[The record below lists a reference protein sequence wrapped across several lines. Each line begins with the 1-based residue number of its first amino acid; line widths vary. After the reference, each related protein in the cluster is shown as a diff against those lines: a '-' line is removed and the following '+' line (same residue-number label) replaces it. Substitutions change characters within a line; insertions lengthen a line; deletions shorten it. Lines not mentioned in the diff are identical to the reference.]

1 MKNYQLEVNLKVLK
15 ELVCKKVSIESSK
28 KINAIIESL
37 HDRQDYARYHYQTYR
52 SIIEKVDN
60 DLLKFKLA
68 LQIEDADKKD
78 MIAIKANITS
88 CIQSIHITHDILAYL
103 ISTIL
108 SLNLNESKIT
118 FNNVLKKVNDY
129 KNLKNL
135 LDEFSSHNDYKY
147 LVSYVNHTKHRF
159 HIEPKITYYFTV
171 NKDYIAEFE
180 EFDFKGNKYEKQNIE
195 EFLLRE
201 FNREQKLIIEI
212 ENELINILSN

>member
-15 ELVCKKVSIESSK
+15 EFSSKKVSIESSK

-118 FNNVLKKVNDY
+118 FNNVLEKVNDY

-135 LDEFSSHNDYKY
+135 LYEFSNEPDYEY
-147 LVSYVNHTKHRF
+147 LISYVNHTKHRY
-159 HIEPKITYYFTV
+159 HIESNLKFHFT
-171 NKDYIAEFE
+171 NENHFTATIEAFT
-180 EFDFKGNKYEKQNIE
+180 FDRKKCWLKRDVDDFIIHEY
-195 EFLLRE
+195 
-201 FNREQKLIIEI
+201 NREQNLILQI
-212 ENELINILSN
+212 ENELTNILE